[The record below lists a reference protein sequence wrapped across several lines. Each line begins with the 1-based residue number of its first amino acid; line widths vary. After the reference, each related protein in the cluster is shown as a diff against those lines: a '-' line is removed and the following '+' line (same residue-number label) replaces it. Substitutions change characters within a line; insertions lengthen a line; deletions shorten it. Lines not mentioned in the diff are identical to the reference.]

1 MDIKEMIISY
11 MHGDLKNMFLEVSGE
26 TFAKATEIR
35 MRAGKP
41 LLMYAGGMEFFLP
54 HEKTSGSK
62 GGYIITQKDIQKTLE
77 LMSGYSLYA
86 LEEEL
91 KQGYMTLMGGHRV
104 GITGRAVVEGSGVKT
119 LKYINALN
127 IRISHE
133 IKGCGEKIKKY
144 VAEPEPLHTMII
156 SPPGCGKTTLLRDIV
171 RILSNAGHNV
181 AVADERSEIA
191 GCYMG
196 VAQND
201 VGIRTD
207 VLDACPKAE
216 GMMMLL
222 RAMSPEIIAV
232 DEIGKE
238 KDVRA
243 IEEVLSAGVKIFCTV
258 HANSMRDLEKKP
270 ALAELVEK
278 NIFERFVVVSNRR
291 GPGTIDA
298 VYGTDRK
305 EALYA
310 A

>member
-1 MDIKEMIISY
+1 MDVKEMIINY
-11 MHGDLKNMFLEVSGE
+11 MPEGLKDMFLSLSAEA
-26 TFAKATEIR
+26 FARAQEIR

-41 LLMYAGGMEFFLP
+41 LLMQSDGKELSLGCV
-54 HEKTSGSK
+54 
-62 GGYIITQKDIQKTLE
+62 ITQKDIQKTLE

-91 KQGYMTLMGGHRV
+91 KQGYITLMGGHRV
-104 GITGRAVVEGSGVKT
+104 GITGRAVINGGGIKT

-133 IKGCGEKIKKY
+133 VKGCAEKILKY
-144 VAEPEPLHTMII
+144 IAMPNPCHTMII
-156 SPPGCGKTTLLRDIV
+156 SPPGCGKTTLLRDLV
-171 RILSNAGHNV
+171 RILSDRGHNV

-201 VGIRTD
+201 VGLRTD
-207 VLDACPKAE
+207 ILDACPKAE

-238 KDVRA
+238 NDIKA
-243 IEEVLSAGVKIFCTV
+243 IEEVLSAGVKIICTA
-258 HANSMRDLEKKP
+258 HAKSLEELEKKP
-270 ALAELVEK
+270 VLGELLEK
-278 NIFERFVVVSNRR
+278 NIFERYVVVSNRK

-298 VYGTDRK
+298 VYGRDK
-305 EALYA
+305 GVVLNAL
-310 A
+310 